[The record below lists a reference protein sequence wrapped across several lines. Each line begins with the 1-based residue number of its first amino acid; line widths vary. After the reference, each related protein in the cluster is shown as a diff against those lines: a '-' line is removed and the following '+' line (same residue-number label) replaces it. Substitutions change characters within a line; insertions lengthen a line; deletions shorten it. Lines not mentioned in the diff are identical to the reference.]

1 MPGIIANWLGVA
13 LLLALAASIALPPTT
28 LAQDFRGLDTQ
39 KRDDVPAGPYTLTV
53 EAKPLPSLQAAQFFI
68 TVADA
73 ASGGPAGDVKV
84 RVIAS
89 LQGSDEHGY
98 ALATKVGTSD
108 VDTAVAGQ
116 TGGPDSFATKVG
128 TPDVDAPDVFTATLV
143 IETLGIWETDLEI
156 ETPSGDTYLAEG
168 FDFEVIGPTAKRTAA
183 RREAALIFGGVS
195 VALLA
200 GGVYLVWRIRRTQQQ
215 RAARDGNT
223 SV

>member
-13 LLLALAASIALPPTT
+13 LLLALAASIALPPTA

-108 VDTAVAGQ
+108 GDA
-116 TGGPDSFATKVG
+116 PDS
-128 TPDVDAPDVFTATLV
+128 DAPDVFTATLV

-168 FDFEVIGPTAKRTAA
+168 FDFEVIGPTVKRTAA

-200 GGVYLVWRIRRTQQQ
+200 GGVYLVWQIRRTQRQ

>member
-13 LLLALAASIALPPTT
+13 LLLALAASIALPPTA

-108 VDTAVAGQ
+108 GDA
-116 TGGPDSFATKVG
+116 PDG
-128 TPDVDAPDVFTATLV
+128 DAPDVFTATLV

-200 GGVYLVWRIRRTQQQ
+200 GGVYLVWQTRRTQQQ

>member
-1 MPGIIANWLGVA
+1 M
-13 LLLALAASIALPPTT
+13 
-28 LAQDFRGLDTQ
+28 DTQ

-108 VDTAVAGQ
+108 GDA
-116 TGGPDSFATKVG
+116 PDG
-128 TPDVDAPDVFTATLV
+128 DAPDVFTATLV

-168 FDFEVIGPTAKRTAA
+168 FDFEVIGPTVKRTAA
-183 RREAALIFGGVS
+183 RQEAALIFGGVS

-200 GGVYLVWRIRRTQQQ
+200 GGVYLVWRIRRTQRQ

>member
-13 LLLALAASIALPPTT
+13 LLLALAASIALPSTA

-108 VDTAVAGQ
+108 SDA
-116 TGGPDSFATKVG
+116 PDSDA
-128 TPDVDAPDVFTATLV
+128 PDSDAPDVFTATLV

-168 FDFEVIGPTAKRTAA
+168 FDFEVIGPTVKRTAA

-200 GGVYLVWRIRRTQQQ
+200 GGVYLVWQIRRTQRQ

-223 SV
+223 AV

>member
-1 MPGIIANWLGVA
+1 MPGIIANWFGVA
-13 LLLALAASIALPPTT
+13 LLLALVASIALPPTA

-108 VDTAVAGQ
+108 VD
-116 TGGPDSFATKVG
+116 
-128 TPDVDAPDVFTATLV
+128 APDVFTATLA

-168 FDFEVIGPTAKRTAA
+168 FDFEVIGPTVRRTAA
-183 RREAALIFGGVS
+183 RREAAIIFGGVS

-200 GGVYLVWRIRRTQQQ
+200 GGVYLVWQIRRTQRQ

-223 SV
+223 AV

>member
-13 LLLALAASIALPPTT
+13 LLLALAASIALPPTA

-73 ASGGPAGDVKV
+73 ASGGPAGNVTV

-108 VDTAVAGQ
+108 SDA
-116 TGGPDSFATKVG
+116 PDS
-128 TPDVDAPDVFTATLV
+128 DAPDVFTATLV

-200 GGVYLVWRIRRTQQQ
+200 GGVYLVWQIRRTQRQ

>member
-1 MPGIIANWLGVA
+1 MHGIIANWLGVA
-13 LLLALAASIALPPTT
+13 LLLALAASIALPPTA

-108 VDTAVAGQ
+108 SDA
-116 TGGPDSFATKVG
+116 PDS
-128 TPDVDAPDVFTATLV
+128 DAPDVFTATLV

-200 GGVYLVWRIRRTQQQ
+200 GGVYLVWQIRRTQRR

>member
-13 LLLALAASIALPPTT
+13 LLLALAASVALPPTA

-108 VDTAVAGQ
+108 GDAPDGDAPDGDAPD
-116 TGGPDSFATKVG
+116 GDAPDS
-128 TPDVDAPDVFTATLV
+128 DAPDVFTATLV

-200 GGVYLVWRIRRTQQQ
+200 GGVYLVWQIRRTQRQ

>member
-13 LLLALAASIALPPTT
+13 LLLALAASIALPSTA

-108 VDTAVAGQ
+108 GDAPDGDA
-116 TGGPDSFATKVG
+116 PDSDA
-128 TPDVDAPDVFTATLV
+128 PDSDAPDVFTATLV

-156 ETPSGDTYLAEG
+156 ETPSGDTYLTEG

-200 GGVYLVWRIRRTQQQ
+200 GGVYLVWRIRRTQRQ

>member
-1 MPGIIANWLGVA
+1 MPGIIANWFGVA
-13 LLLALAASIALPPTT
+13 LLLALVASVALPPTA

-108 VDTAVAGQ
+108 VDA
-116 TGGPDSFATKVG
+116 PDVD
-128 TPDVDAPDVFTATLV
+128 TPDVDAPDVFTATLA

-168 FDFEVIGPTAKRTAA
+168 FDFEVIGPTVKRTAA

-200 GGVYLVWRIRRTQQQ
+200 GGVYLVWQIRRTQRQ

-223 SV
+223 AV

>member
-1 MPGIIANWLGVA
+1 MPGIIANWFGVA
-13 LLLALAASIALPPTT
+13 LLLALVASIALPPTA

-108 VDTAVAGQ
+108 VDT
-116 TGGPDSFATKVG
+116 PDVDTPDVD
-128 TPDVDAPDVFTATLV
+128 TPDVDAPDVFTATLA

-168 FDFEVIGPTAKRTAA
+168 FDFEVIGPTVKRTAA

-200 GGVYLVWRIRRTQQQ
+200 GGVYLVWQIRRTQRQ

-223 SV
+223 AV

>member
-13 LLLALAASIALPPTT
+13 LLLALAASIALPPTA

-108 VDTAVAGQ
+108 SDA
-116 TGGPDSFATKVG
+116 PDGDA
-128 TPDVDAPDVFTATLV
+128 PDGDAPDGDAPDVFTATLV

-168 FDFEVIGPTAKRTAA
+168 FDFEVIGPTVKRTAA

-200 GGVYLVWRIRRTQQQ
+200 GGVYLVWQIRRTQRQ

>member
-13 LLLALAASIALPPTT
+13 LLLALVASIALPPTA

-108 VDTAVAGQ
+108 GDA
-116 TGGPDSFATKVG
+116 PDG
-128 TPDVDAPDVFTATLV
+128 DAPDVFTATLV

-168 FDFEVIGPTAKRTAA
+168 FDFEVIGPTVKRTAA

-200 GGVYLVWRIRRTQQQ
+200 GGVYLVWRIRRTQRQ